1 MIIDIKKSK
10 MKNYYRFIDVI
21 VFYNYVDYYK
31 LKLLNFIVFLYLRV
45 FWNY

>member
-10 MKNYYRFIDVI
+10 MKNYYWFIGVI

-31 LKLLNFIVFLYLRV
+31 L
-45 FWNY
+45 